1 MLSWRKKELF
11 KVVICGCRDFY
22 NYDFLK
28 EKCLYYLQNK
38 MPNVLVIS
46 GAASGVDTLGE
57 QFANEFGLKIERHPA
72 DWNRYGKRAGPIR
85 NEEMVK
91 ICDGVIAFWDGQ
103 SRGTKTTID
112 FCKQY
117 NKRCIIVKI

>member
-1 MLSWRKKELF
+1 MSTF

-22 NYDFLK
+22 DYGYLK

-38 MPNVLVIS
+38 MPDVLIIS
-46 GAASGVDTLGE
+46 GAASGADELGE
-57 QFANEFGLKIERHPA
+57 RFAQEHHLKIERHPA
-72 DWNRYGKRAGPIR
+72 DWDRYGKRAGPIR
-85 NEEMVK
+85 NEEMVQR
-91 ICDGVIAFWDGQ
+91 CDGVIAFWDGK

-117 NKRCIIVKI
+117 NKRCIVVRI